1 MVKQNKFPIGIFDS
15 GVGGTSIWKE
25 IKELLPLE
33 NTIYLSDSKNAPYGD
48 KNKETIIDLSIKNT
62 EFLLSQN
69 CKIIVVA
76 CNTATTN
83 AIKILREDNDGDEL
97 LLYFLE
103 KGDTCAMTLT
113 CCIGQTK
120 SEIRA
125 IAETDATLIM
135 IPIQK
140 MEEWAGKYKSWRK
153 FVFESYHNRLNEMFS
168 IIDSI
173 AFLKM
178 DERLLKYLKEK
189 SRISR
194 NLTIHN
200 THQEIAYELHT
211 SRVVI
216 SRLLKKLEN
225 LGKIKLHRNHILIK
239 NI

>member
-1 MVKQNKFPIGIFDS
+1 MIQELKNNFGHLFEDALLKEIDEVGAYKEVSEGFKILEIGSYVKNMPLLVS
-15 GVGGTSIWKE
+15 GV
-25 IKELLPLE
+25 
-33 NTIYLSDSKNAPYGD
+33 
-48 KNKETIIDLSIKNT
+48 
-62 EFLLSQN
+62 
-69 CKIIVVA
+69 
-76 CNTATTN
+76 
-83 AIKILREDNDGDEL
+83 IKILREDSDGDEL

-103 KGDTCAMTLT
+103 KGDTCAMTLI
-113 CCIGQTK
+113 CSLGQTK

-125 IAETDATLIM
+125 IAETDAKLIA

-140 MEEWAGKYKSWRK
+140 MEEWSAKYRSWRR
-153 FVFESYHNRLNEMFS
+153 FVFQSYHNRLNEMLDT
-168 IIDSI
+168 IDNI

-189 SRISR
+189 SRVSNGDIIKS
-194 NLTIHN
+194 

-225 LGKIKLHRNHILIK
+225 IGKIKLHRNYIVIK